1 MPKVTIISA
10 ARPARFRAEIIV
22 SMEISPCVFVMDEP
36 LEVRETRPAKN
47 ERKELQ
53 MTDERMTEW
62 LTLIE
67 TRLTRLERHVGTT
80 NETDDVSVE
89 ELLAGMRLIMM
100 HTLTHMELMIPS
112 FTVSGFRKTFFE
124 AQHALHTNMTNREV
138 KAWEQ
143 LIDLLLPGR

>member
-1 MPKVTIISA
+1 
-10 ARPARFRAEIIV
+10 
-22 SMEISPCVFVMDEP
+22 MDEP
-36 LEVRETRPAKN
+36 SKVQETRSATN

-62 LTLIE
+62 LTVIE

-80 NETDDVSVE
+80 SETDDVSVE
-89 ELLAGMRLIMM
+89 ELLTGMRLIMM
-100 HTLTHMELMIPS
+100 HILTHMELMIPT

-124 AQHALHTNMTNREV
+124 VQHALRTNMTNREI

-143 LIDLLLPGR
+143 LIELLLPGH